1 MILPDAV
8 VIGIWRMKSWRD
20 QSSRFC
26 SYHAIVR
33 CRPSFQDNNGF
44 QPKTRLMRREINLEL
59 RRFWYRIGNGDDDL
73 TTQWSKR
80 LNQILDGIQMV
91 PSHIRC
97 LLDD

>member
-1 MILPDAV
+1 
-8 VIGIWRMKSWRD
+8 
-20 QSSRFC
+20 
-26 SYHAIVR
+26 
-33 CRPSFQDNNGF
+33 
-44 QPKTRLMRREINLEL
+44 MRREINLEL

-73 TTQWSKR
+73 TTQWGKR